1 MAKEKNLS
9 PAEKL
14 AAEIKANGVK
24 RKKTEG
30 PRYYFPQNTLKK
42 EREKLGLN
50 INQAATGAGVGPSTL
65 AAMEAGDNCNLA
77 AAMRVAMFY
86 GKEPEKLFG
95 TLVLDARAK
104 EQSVAANETTAPKG
118 KTLVEI
124 LGNDPLT
131 EPLPFAS
138 AEEVAFDGDSVT

>member
-1 MAKEKNLS
+1 MARERNLS

-24 RKKTEG
+24 RKKSEG

-50 INQAATGAGVGPSTL
+50 VNQAATGAGIGPSTL
-65 AAMEAGDNCNLA
+65 SAMEAGDNCNLA
-77 AAMRVAMFY
+77 AAMRVSMFY

-95 TLVLDARAK
+95 TVVLDARTK
-104 EQSVAANETTAPKG
+104 EQAVAANETTAPAAVPM
-118 KTLVEI
+118 T
-124 LGNDPLT
+124 D
-131 EPLPFAS
+131 PLPFAS
-138 AEEVAFDGDSVT
+138 AEEVAFDGDPESEKVVD